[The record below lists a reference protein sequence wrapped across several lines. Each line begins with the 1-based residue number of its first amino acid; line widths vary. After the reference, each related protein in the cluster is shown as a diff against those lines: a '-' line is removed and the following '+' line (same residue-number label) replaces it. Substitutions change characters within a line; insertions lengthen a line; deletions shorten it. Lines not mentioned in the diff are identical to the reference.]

1 MALKKINPK
10 EIFIN
15 QIEFNPKVNFYI
27 YNGKQYLNNKNQVA
41 GAFTNSIPNVPA
53 GFVNLYELNVDRLSG
68 SNNFIYPFITKEG
81 SLTSF
86 KTISTTVFNSDFSYG
101 DIITG
106 SYPLSSSI
114 SRDFYVQGETRK
126 RINALQNTL
135 NYYYYLSKHYQYSSS
150 LGNKATQPLNLISIP
165 SIFYGD
171 SIKKG
176 SVDLSF
182 FISGSLI
189 GQLKD
194 NKKNGELIQVGPS
207 GSNGSG
213 SVAGV
218 VLYTEGFIVLTGS
231 WGLETG
237 VTRNYLNDIS
247 NQVTSS
253 WLYYGTGIQGGEIFT
268 NGNIPSSSFDMKF
281 EGVNKTP
288 IMTMMIHAPRGE
300 FNHSSN
306 PTFIEKSQRTNP
318 LTGSNLFIEN
328 KYTNPAN
335 VVSSSYNDPQEYL
348 EKTTFIT
355 KINLYDEDK
364 NLIGVAK
371 ISKPVK
377 KTQDRDLTF
386 KLKIDF

>member
-27 YNGKQYLNNKNQVA
+27 YNGEQYWNNKNQVS

-53 GFVNLYELNVDRLSG
+53 GFLNLYELNVDRLSG
-68 SNNFIYPFITKEG
+68 SNNFIYPFVTKEG

-86 KTISTTVFNSDFSYG
+86 KTISTTSFNSDFSYG
-101 DIITG
+101 DVITG
-106 SYPLSSSI
+106 SYPLSASI
-114 SRDFYVQGETRK
+114 SRDFYTLGETR
-126 RINALQNTL
+126 RRVDALQNTL
-135 NYYYYLSKHYQYSSS
+135 NYYNYYSKHYLYSSS
-150 LGNKATQPLNLISIP
+150 LGDKSTQPLNLISIP

-182 FISGSLI
+182 YISGTLI
-189 GQLKD
+189 GELKD
-194 NKKNGELIQVGPS
+194 VKKNGELIQVGPS
-207 GSNGSG
+207 GSTGSG

-231 WGLETG
+231 WALETG
-237 VTRNYLNDIS
+237 IARNYLNDIS

-253 WLYYGTGIQGGEIFT
+253 WLYYGTGIQGGEEFT
-268 NGNIPSSSFDMKF
+268 DGNIPSSSFDMKF

-288 IMTMMIHAPRGE
+288 IMTMLIHAPRGQ

-306 PTFIEKSQRTNP
+306 PTFIEKASRIAPT
-318 LTGSNLFIEN
+318 TGSNMFIEN
-328 KYTNPAN
+328 KYINPAN

-355 KINLYDEDK
+355 KINLYDEDH

-371 ISKPVK
+371 VSKPVR

-386 KLKIDF
+386 KLRLDL

>member
-15 QIEFNPKVNFYI
+15 QVEFNPKIDFYI
-27 YNGKQYLNNKNQVA
+27 YNGKQYWNNKNQLS
-41 GAFTNSIPNVPA
+41 GAFSNSVPNVPI
-53 GFVNLYELNVDRLSG
+53 GHINLFELNVDRLSG
-68 SNNFIYPFITKEG
+68 SNNLIYPFITKNG
-81 SLTSF
+81 SLSSF
-86 KTISTTVFNSDFSYG
+86 KTISTTSFNSDFSYG
-101 DIITG
+101 DVLTG
-106 SYPLSSSI
+106 SYPLSASI
-114 SRDFYVQGETRK
+114 SRDYFQLGETR
-126 RINALQNTL
+126 RRVDALQNTL
-135 NYYYYLSKHYQYSSS
+135 NYYNFYSKHYVYSSS

-182 FISGSLI
+182 YISGTLI

-194 NKKNGELIQVGPS
+194 EKKNGELIQVAPS
-207 GSNGSG
+207 GSTGSG

-218 VLYTEGFIVLTGS
+218 ILYTEGFIVLTGS

-237 VTRNYLNDIS
+237 IARNYLNDIS

-253 WLYYGTGIQGGEIFT
+253 WLYYGTGIQGGEEFT
-268 NGNIPSSSFDMKF
+268 DGNIPSSSFDMKF

-288 IMTMMIHAPRGE
+288 IMTMFVHAPRGE

-306 PTFIEKSQRTNP
+306 PTFVEKTQRTNP
-318 LTGSNLFIEN
+318 ITGSGIYIES
-328 KYTNPAN
+328 KTINPAN
-335 VVSSSYNDPQEYL
+335 VVSSSYNDPAEYL
-348 EKTTFIT
+348 QKTTFIT
-355 KINLYDEDK
+355 KINVYDEHK

-371 ISKPVK
+371 VAKPVK

-386 KLKIDF
+386 KLRIDL